1 MSQMKPRIMKLIRAF
16 CGFIFCY
23 VSVFAQ
29 QFSHKAALSKV
40 NQKVYYQIHIPNQ
53 IRALTEPDL
62 KDLRILDEQNKQVP
76 YKVKHTDY
84 KTDETTFEQYVFTKK
99 NNDFI
104 VNKGSK
110 KVINYLVLKL
120 KNTAITKY
128 YTLSGSNNQK
138 EWFAITDTCSL
149 SLNLNS
155 KTSVYWPIY
164 FPLNDYQFIKL
175 SINNAVSAPVNIETI
190 GYYKNQFVINELD
203 KIEKYYQSL
212 PGTEGKTTTIK
223 LTIPNKQQI
232 DEIRFKLNGPN
243 YYNRNVAIYKNVMV
257 KQKRKLVPQKEVICQ
272 LTLNSKNNLNFPV
285 NIYENELFIAIENND
300 NLPLEIDAIQL
311 YQKPIYLVAELNT
324 NKNYAIYFGDKSLNV
339 PIYDI
344 ENLNELNSKP
354 LNEVKVQT
362 IQNLTSP
369 TKTTAKIKAFYEHTW
384 FMWSCIGIGVLAL
397 ALFSINLLKEV
408 K

>member
-1 MSQMKPRIMKLIRAF
+1 MKPRIMKLISAF

-29 QFSHKAALSKV
+29 QFTHKAALSKV

-84 KTDETTFEQYVFTKK
+84 KTDETTFEQYAFTKK

-110 KVINYLVLKL
+110 KVINYMVLKL

-149 SLNLNS
+149 SLNNNS

-232 DEIRFKLNGPN
+232 DEIRFKVNGPN
-243 YYNRNVAIYKNVMV
+243 YYNRNVAIYKNIMV
-257 KQKRKLVPQKEVICQ
+257 KHKRELIAQKEFLYQ
-272 LTLNSKNNLNFPV
+272 LTLNSENSLNFPV

-324 NKNYAIYFGDKSLNV
+324 NKNYAIYFGDK
-339 PIYDI
+339 
-344 ENLNELNSKP
+344 NLNAP
-354 LNEVKVQT
+354 
-362 IQNLTSP
+362 I
-369 TKTTAKIKAFYEHTW
+369 
-384 FMWSCIGIGVLAL
+384 
-397 ALFSINLLKEV
+397 
-408 K
+408 